1 MKRTLFFLLIGSA
14 MSLSLASAQ
23 QAPLKGY
30 TTVIPLHAPPA
41 NASTS
46 ALRALIAVPTPLP
59 MWTYSITASA
69 DLGGGVYSGSI
80 IGHSPYLRGKAV
92 TTIPAQIIPL
102 VITITDTNGTI
113 VYDPT
118 APDACVSGHTVD
130 DIITGSPVFTNN
142 TSWTMNGVNVGT
154 TQYEDANVR
163 AEFWS
168 LVSGSNYHLLLSE
181 TTLASQSLSFGTGG
195 ADGPGTNYPT
205 SDFGLCDP
213 IGVININDLDN
224 AVQALITG
232 PLAGTVNVG
241 TFPIFLTKNVVSALS
256 GTSIFTD
263 CCVLGYHS
271 AFTVGPNI
279 QVYSPFAI
287 DTAGAFG
294 PGYTSAFSHEVG
306 EAIHDP
312 TTNNPTP
319 VWGNIGQDVGNC
331 TATPPG
337 QNNFEVGD
345 PLSPGFGTPTNEWIV
360 PASNGL
366 TYDLQELAFFNW
378 FYGGTSLGT
387 GGFFSNNGT
396 FGGDAILCS
405 AGGGSNGL
413 NNP

>member
-1 MKRTLFFLLIGSA
+1 
-14 MSLSLASAQ
+14 
-23 QAPLKGY
+23 
-30 TTVIPLHAPPA
+30 
-41 NASTS
+41 
-46 ALRALIAVPTPLP
+46 
-59 MWTYSITASA
+59 MWTYSVNASA
-69 DLGGGVYSGSI
+69 DLGGGTYTGTI

-102 VITITDTNGTI
+102 VITITDGSGTI

-118 APDACVSGHTVD
+118 APDACVPGHTVVD
-130 DIITGSPVFTNN
+130 VITNSPVFTNN
-142 TSWTMNGVNVGT
+142 SWTMNGVNVGT

-181 TTLASQSLSFGTGG
+181 ATLASQSLSFGTGG
-195 ADGPGTNYPT
+195 ANGPGTNYPK
-205 SDFGLCDP
+205 SEFGTCDP

-232 PLAGTVNVG
+232 PLAGLVNVG
-241 TFPIFLTKNVVSALS
+241 TLPIFLTKNVVSAEV
-256 GTSIFTD
+256 GTSIFSE

-271 AFTVGPNI
+271 AFSVGPNL

-287 DTAGAFG
+287 DTAAAFG
-294 PGYTSAFSHEVG
+294 PGFTSAFSHEVG

-319 VWGNIGQDVGNC
+319 VWGNIGQTVGTC
-331 TATPPG
+331 

-345 PLSPGFGTPTNEWIV
+345 PLSPGFETVTNEWSLV
-360 PASNGL
+360 GANGL

-378 FYGGTSLGT
+378 FYGGASLGA
-387 GGFFSNNGT
+387 GGIYSNHGS
-396 FGGDAILCS
+396 FQGDAILCS
-405 AGGGSNGL
+405 LGGGTH
-413 NNP
+413 